1 MGTLNPAAN
10 HFFPDQHPK
19 VWWPIDDMQI
29 NRVDIFKYV
38 SREKCEGKNVCVSSV
53 LYIKES
59 IGVSSMLLRVLAQI
73 FKNPMNLLI
82 WLFNFCM
89 YCFKS

>member
-1 MGTLNPAAN
+1 MYATISWPKDDNKATCAAAN

-19 VWWPIDDMQI
+19 VWWPIDDMHI

-53 LYIKES
+53 L
-59 IGVSSMLLRVLAQI
+59 
-73 FKNPMNLLI
+73 
-82 WLFNFCM
+82 
-89 YCFKS
+89 